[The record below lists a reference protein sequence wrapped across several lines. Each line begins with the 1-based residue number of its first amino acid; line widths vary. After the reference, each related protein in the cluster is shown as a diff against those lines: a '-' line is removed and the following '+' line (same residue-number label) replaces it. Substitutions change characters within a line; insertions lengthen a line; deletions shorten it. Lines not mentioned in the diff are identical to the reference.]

1 MKKNTSL
8 LIITLFL
15 LTIQTVSAQNETNL
29 PPPPRPISTPVGQK
43 PSTGTLEYLQ
53 QTTEIPRER
62 REQAYAKLLE
72 GQRYIWSLSNA
83 RSAAGITAGTRLAK
97 DALQKAVELDPT
109 LAEGYTALAE
119 LTYKSPPNDDDE
131 AIRLA
136 NIAIKINPNNFGG
149 HQIMARLYTLK
160 SRLNRGTLDAAFTQK
175 AIESWKQ
182 VVRLDPRNAEA
193 YAFLSE
199 FYGVLKQPKEKIAA
213 LQNWLSSA
221 QPIDQRFYG
230 RIMRQEDLSP
240 ESALVK
246 LGAALIDEGE
256 IREAVEILSRAV
268 ADKPNDE
275 IAVEL
280 LSRAI
285 DSADD
290 RTATTA
296 IEALQ
301 QATFANPEN
310 VALITLL
317 TQIQIR
323 SGNIAGAAKLL
334 RDSVDKLKGKNKFAA
349 ANLQISL
356 GDLFAETE
364 RFDEA
369 VAVYKNTLL
378 ILGLENNQLVTQ
390 SDRDAAEVVFGK
402 MIQTYKNADRR
413 ADAKKIIDQA
423 ALLFGKDDLFADKQ
437 LIAFHRENGEKAEAL
452 QTVRAAR
459 LVFPQDYELLR
470 LEAEILTEN
479 GRVDEGVALLKA
491 LIEKKAAENQSDGS
505 PFGSYD
511 DFTNYLYI
519 SNLYSQGKRGKEA
532 IEAANQAFALA
543 KGEDRKQIAKLTLAT
558 AQQMSG
564 NFQAAEQTLREILK
578 QMPDNPIAL
587 NNLGYFLLE
596 RDERIN
602 EALELIQ
609 KAVDISPTNSSF
621 LDSLGWAYFKLNK
634 LDEAEK
640 YLKSAAR
647 LDSSS
652 ATILEHLGDVYQ
664 KQGKTELA
672 RTIWQKAL
680 KISSDIEGSN
690 RLKTKLGEKR
700 AK

>member
-1 MKKNTSL
+1 MKKNSSL
-8 LIITLFL
+8 LIIALLL
-15 LTIQTVSAQNETNL
+15 LTIQTVSAQNEKIP
-29 PPPPRPISTPVGQK
+29 PPPPRPISTPVAQN
-43 PSTGTLEYLQ
+43 PSTANLEYLQ

-72 GQRYIWSLSNA
+72 GQRYIWRLSNA
-83 RSAAGITAGTRLAK
+83 RSTAGISAGTRLAK

-119 LTYKSPPNDDDE
+119 LTYKSPPNDYDE

-136 NIAIKINPNNFGG
+136 TIAVKINPNNFGG
-149 HQIMARLYTLK
+149 HQILARLYTLK
-160 SRLNRGTLDAAFTQK
+160 SRLNRGNLDAANAQK

-182 VVRLDPRNAEA
+182 IVRLDPRNAEA

-199 FYGVLKQPKEKIAA
+199 FYGVLKQPKERIAA

-221 QPIDQRFYG
+221 QPIDQRFYRG
-230 RIMRQEDLSP
+230 IMGQEDLSP

-246 LGAALIDEGE
+246 LGATLIGEGE
-256 IREAVEILSRAV
+256 TREAVEILSRAV
-268 ADKPNDE
+268 ADNPNDE

-285 DSADD
+285 ESADD
-290 RTATTA
+290 RTAATA
-296 IEALQ
+296 VEALQ
-301 QATFANPEN
+301 QATFANPES
-310 VALITLL
+310 VPLISLL
-317 TQIQIR
+317 TEIQIR
-323 SGNIAGAAKLL
+323 SGNIDGAAKLL
-334 RDSVDKLKGKNKFAA
+334 RDSIDKLKGKNKFAA
-349 ANLQISL
+349 ADLQIRL
-356 GDLFAETE
+356 GDLYAETE
-364 RFDEA
+364 RLDESI
-369 VAVYKNTLL
+369 AVYKNTLL
-378 ILGLENNQLVTQ
+378 ILGIDNPQTMTR
-390 SDRDAAEVVFGK
+390 SDREAAEVVFGK
-402 MIQTYKNADRR
+402 MIRTYKNADRPV
-413 ADAKKIIDQA
+413 DAKKVIDQA

-437 LIAFHRENGEKAEAL
+437 LIAFHRENGERAEAL
-452 QTVRAAR
+452 QAVRAAR

-479 GRVDEGVALLKA
+479 GQVDEGVGLLRA
-491 LIEKKAAENQSDGS
+491 LIVTKDTSNGS
-505 PFGSYD
+505 GGNPLVLYD
-511 DFTNYLYI
+511 DFINYLYI
-519 SNLYSQGKRGKEA
+519 SNLYSQAKRGKEA
-532 IEAANQAFALA
+532 IEAANQALALA
-543 KGEDRKQIAKLTLAT
+543 KGEERRQIAKLTLAT

-564 NFQAAEQTLREILK
+564 NFQAAEQILREILK

-602 EALELIQ
+602 EALEMIQ
-609 KAVDISPTNSSF
+609 KAVDISPNNPSF

-634 LDEAEK
+634 FDEAEK

-672 RTIWQKAL
+672 RTTWQKAL
-680 KISSDIEGSN
+680 KISSDIDGTN
-690 RLKTKLGEKR
+690 RLKTKLEQKST
-700 AK
+700 K